1 MSHAALTPVRNPVRT
16 RRPAGLV
23 TAVLAI
29 TGTLVALQQTL
40 VVPLLPE
47 VPELLHTSETNGSW
61 LVTAT
66 LLTSAVAT
74 PIVSRCADMFG
85 KRRMMLI
92 SLATMILGSLIGA
105 LGHDLWQVIL
115 GRSLQGF
122 AAALVPVGI
131 SIMRDELP
139 REKVGG
145 AVALMSATL
154 GIGAA
159 IGLPLSGYIY
169 AHFDWHA
176 LFWVSFV
183 AATVMFFAILLVVP
197 ESTIRTPG
205 RFDVLGALLL
215 SAALVCFLLAVSKG
229 GDWGWGSRTTLS
241 LLLGTV
247 VLLAAWVPWEL
258 RTVGPMV
265 DLRTAARPAILLTN
279 IASVFVGLSMFVN
292 LVSTTQLLQMPHGTG
307 YGHGLSVLDAGLCVL
322 PAGLMMVVLSPVT
335 AGITKRWGGKYSLLI
350 GGLVL
355 GLSYVLRVFLTG
367 SVLQIALGAAITS
380 AGTAIAYAAMPS
392 IIMAH
397 APISETA
404 AANGFN
410 ALLRAVGTSTSSA
423 MVAAVLADVSMN
435 VGGVRLPRLEAFHY
449 VYWVA
454 AAAGLISVLVAFFI
468 PSAAAAEK
476 QETHSGNDVMVH
488 GHVCDSAG
496 TPVRNAVTTLLT
508 DGGEKVDWSRVEA
521 DGSYSLVLPG
531 PGVYQRITNAHG
543 YHPRAE
549 LVTVEAPGAYD
560 IELGPPLELTGV
572 VRVDAEPV
580 EGALITITTPTGE
593 VEQTGRTDGAGGF
606 AMRLGTTGRHVVSV
620 IDPVSGAA
628 NARHV
633 IVLGAVDPLLI
644 ELTRA
649 AAAAT
654 PTVVS

>member
-1 MSHAALTPVRNPVRT
+1 MSHAAAPVRS
-16 RRPAGLV
+16 RRPAGLI

-47 VPELLHTSETNGSW
+47 VPKLLHTTETNGSW

-66 LLTSAVAT
+66 LLASAVAT

-85 KRRMMLI
+85 KRKMMLI
-92 SLATMILGSLIGA
+92 SLATMIVGSLIGA
-105 LGHDLWQVIL
+105 LGHQLWQVIL

-176 LFWVSFV
+176 LFWVSLV
-183 AATVMFFAILLVVP
+183 AAIVMFLAIVLVVP
-197 ESTIRTPG
+197 ESAVRTHG
-205 RFDVLGALLL
+205 RFDVVGALLL
-215 SAALVCFLLAVSKG
+215 SSALICFLLAVSKG
-229 GDWGWGSRTTLS
+229 GDWGWGSRTTLG
-241 LLLGTV
+241 LFVAAV
-247 VLLAAWVPWEL
+247 VIAAAWVPWEL

-265 DLRTAARPAILLTN
+265 DLRTAARPPILLTN

-292 LVSTTQLLQMPHGTG
+292 LVSTTQLLQMPKITG

-335 AGITKRWGGKYSLLI
+335 ATITKRWGGKYSLLL

-355 GLSYVLRVFLTG
+355 GLSYVLRVYLTG
-367 SVLQIALGAAITS
+367 SVFQIALGAAITS

-392 IIMAH
+392 IIMAN

-423 MVAAVLADVSMN
+423 MVAAILSTVAIN
-435 VGGVRLPRLEAFHY
+435 VGGIDLPRLEAFHY
-449 VYWVA
+449 IYWVA
-454 AAAGLISVLVAFFI
+454 AAAGLVAALVAFFI
-468 PSAAAAEK
+468 PSSRREDDP
-476 QETHSGNDVMVH
+476 QETHSGRDVVVH
-488 GHVCDSAG
+488 GHVRDGSGRPA
-496 TPVRNAVTTLLT
+496 RNAVVTLLT
-508 DGGEKVDWSRVEA
+508 DSGEKVDWSRAEA

-531 PGVYQRITNAHG
+531 PGVYQRITNADG

-549 LVTVEAPGAYD
+549 LVSIDAAGEYAV
-560 IELGPPLELTGV
+560 ELGTRFRLEGT
-572 VRVDAEPV
+572 VRLDGHPVD
-580 EGALITITTPTGE
+580 GALVTITTPLGE
-593 VEQTGRTDGAGGF
+593 VEETGHTQADGSF
-606 AMRLGTTGRHVVSV
+606 SLRLDVTGRHVVSV
-620 IDPVSGAA
+620 IDPATSASS
-628 NARHV
+628 ARHV
-633 IVLGAVDPLLI
+633 VVLGAVDPLTVDLV
-644 ELTRA
+644 RRPSDA
-649 AAAAT
+649 A
-654 PTVVS
+654 PTVDA

>member
-1 MSHAALTPVRNPVRT
+1 MTHAATSPTR

-47 VPELLHTSETNGSW
+47 VPKLLHTTETNGSW

-85 KRRMMLI
+85 KRLMMLI
-92 SLATMILGSLIGA
+92 SLGAMIVGSLIGA
-105 LGHDLWQVIL
+105 LGHELWQVIV

-159 IGLPLSGYIY
+159 IGLPLSGFIY
-169 AHFDWHA
+169 AHFDWHT
-176 LFWVSFV
+176 LFWVSGV
-183 AATVMFFAILLVVP
+183 AAIVMFTAILFVVP
-197 ESTIRTPG
+197 ESSIRSPG

-215 SAALVCFLLAVSKG
+215 SSALVCFLLAVSKG

-241 LLLGTV
+241 LLAAAA
-247 VLLAAWVPWEL
+247 LLVAAWVPWEL
-258 RTVGPMV
+258 RTPGPMV
-265 DLRTAARPAILLTN
+265 DLRTAARPPILLTN

-292 LVSTTQLLQMPHGTG
+292 LVSTTQLLQMPEATG

-335 AGITKRWGGKYSLLI
+335 ATITRRWGGKYSLII
-350 GGLVL
+350 GAVVL

-367 SVLQIALGAAITS
+367 SVFQIALGAVITS

-392 IIMAH
+392 IIMSN

-423 MVAAVLADVSMN
+423 MVAAVLSTVAMR
-435 VGGVRLPRLEAFHY
+435 VGDTELPTLEAFHDI
-449 VYWVA
+449 YWIA
-454 AAAGLISVLVAFFI
+454 AAAGLISAFIAVFI
-468 PSAAAAEK
+468 PSGRR
-476 QETHSGNDVMVH
+476 QEANRTHTGNDVIIH
-488 GHVCDSAG
+488 GHVRDASGRPA
-496 TPVRNAVTTLLT
+496 RSAVTTLLT
-508 DGGEKVDWSRVEA
+508 DTGEEVDWSRVEP

-531 PGVYQRITNAHG
+531 PGVYQRITNADG
-543 YHPRAE
+543 YQPRAE
-549 LVTVEAPGAYD
+549 LVRIDKPGAYD
-560 IELGPPLELTGV
+560 VELGPHLELTGL
-572 VRVDAEPV
+572 VRLEGRPV
-580 EGALITITTPTGE
+580 SDALITVTTASGE
-593 VEQTGRTDGAGGF
+593 VEQTTTAGPDGRF
-606 AMRLGTTGRHVVSV
+606 AVRLGVTGRHVVSV
-620 IDPVSGAA
+620 IDPSTGASSS
-628 NARHV
+628 RHV
-633 IVLGAVDPLLI
+633 VVLGSIEPLVVDLEPVCA
-644 ELTRA
+644 LTVDA
-649 AAAAT
+649 
-654 PTVVS
+654 